1 MEKKTKKSLKRYLC
15 DFDSIFTTNYFLK
28 KFQCEH
34 VEGLWYSIGCR
45 KPVYNIK
52 MQGNDRKAIE
62 KYIGIFN
69 ALAQESVNVDK
80 VVEEISKYPQFERE
94 RLCKL
99 VKNDMQE
106 RNPGNMPIDEKEFI
120 VQTAS
125 ISNIALSEGI
135 SPSALYV
142 LCVMNYDKYFK
153 ERLVNS

>member
-1 MEKKTKKSLKRYLC
+1 M
-15 DFDSIFTTNYFLK
+15 
-28 KFQCEH
+28 
-34 VEGLWYSIGCR
+34 
-45 KPVYNIK
+45 YNIK
-52 MQGNDRKAIE
+52 MQGNDRTAIE

-69 ALAQESVNVDK
+69 ALAQERVNVDK

-99 VKNDMQE
+99 VKNDMQV

-120 VQTAS
+120 IQTAS

-135 SPSALYV
+135 SPSALYG
-142 LCVMNYDKYFK
+142 LCVMNYGKYFK